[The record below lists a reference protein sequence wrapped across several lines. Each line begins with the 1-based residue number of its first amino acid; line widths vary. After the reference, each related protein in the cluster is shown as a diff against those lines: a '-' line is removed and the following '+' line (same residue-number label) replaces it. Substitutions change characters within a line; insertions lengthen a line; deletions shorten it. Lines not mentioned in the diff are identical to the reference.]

1 MLTNGSDGT
10 CLFLLKTKSKF
21 IEMKIPTGNTKED
34 VKERKN
40 IILRFYQEW
49 KSKNQLQK
57 RYNLNLQDYINIRNI
72 SMVETS
78 AHASKSYLSTLAV
91 LQLDAVLTN
100 AKKIK
105 EARAKNNGNQKG
117 FEKIIIMECLL
128 PGIGNVKLTVG
139 VKKSNKEKVQYC
151 ITFIETK

>member
-1 MLTNGSDGT
+1 
-10 CLFLLKTKSKF
+10 
-21 IEMKIPTGNTKED
+21 MKIPTGNTKED

-40 IILRFYQEW
+40 IIIRFYQEW
-49 KSKNQLQK
+49 KSKNPLQK

-72 SMVETS
+72 SMAETS

-105 EARAKNNGNQKG
+105 EVRAKNNGNQKG